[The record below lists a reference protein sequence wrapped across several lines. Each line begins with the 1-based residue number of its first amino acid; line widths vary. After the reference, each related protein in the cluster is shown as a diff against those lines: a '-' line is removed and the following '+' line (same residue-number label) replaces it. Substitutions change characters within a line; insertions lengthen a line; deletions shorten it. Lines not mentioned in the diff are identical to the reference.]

1 MKAYLTDLTDR
12 AVRTVC
18 QSAAALLV
26 ADGTGLLDTDW
37 VTIVS
42 VAGMAGVVSL
52 LMNVAQRGITGRDD
66 VSEIHDVDFD
76 DER

>member
-1 MKAYLTDLTDR
+1 MKTYLTDLTDR

-37 VTIVS
+37 LTTAS
-42 VAGMAGVVSL
+42 VAGMAGVVSI
-52 LMNVAQRGITGRDD
+52 LMSVAQRGITGRPDD
-66 VSEIHDVDFD
+66 GV
-76 DER
+76 